1 MMPVKTLEHIACL
14 AAAALRV
21 SVAEVEGV
29 LCTLDPGALFDAMV
43 ERKLYRDTF
52 EGAAVGIIHTSPTG
66 EWLHCNRAVG
76 EMLGYRPEELTGKSY
91 LDVTH
96 PEDLES
102 SAAVFAQLL
111 DGKIKLN
118 RREKRILKKDGDYLW
133 VSLSV
138 ATRRDPGGST
148 DLLIAV
154 MEDISARKEAEFAL
168 IRARDSLTSEV
179 QSQTR
184 HLQATNE
191 DLQRQ
196 VRQARQS
203 EEEQRKATHRLH
215 CIANAIP
222 ATICYYDHEMRC
234 EFANEAFKTWFGTAG
249 ASPVGMTMPELQGAA
264 MFRMNEP
271 HVRDALAG
279 RPQHFERRLHRVDGT
294 PAVVDVQYRPD
305 IDQDGRVR
313 GFFVLVSDITVIE
326 AAREAALKLAAAKTD
341 FLANMSH
348 EIRTP
353 LNGVLG
359 MTQLLLDGPMSFEQR
374 EIATTALNCGE
385 HLLAIVN
392 DVLDFSKIEAGSLA
406 LESIPFDLQ
415 DLVTQIGAAMAPAA
429 RQKGIDCM
437 MVAQLRA
444 PRRRGDPTRIR
455 QILLNLLGN
464 AVKFTSEGSV
474 RLDVHSRDT
483 DDAVRFEVTDT
494 GIGMITAQLPLVFER
509 FTQADSSTS
518 RRFGGS
524 GLGLAICRRLVE
536 LMGGTLQASSELGR
550 GSRFWF
556 TVDLAISP
564 PSERDAVCD
573 QSDPT
578 GTGDLAGLRVL
589 VAEDNPVNQLLVER
603 MLRRLGCQI
612 TLVPHG
618 GRAIETW
625 QSQTFDVIL
634 MDCQM
639 PEMDGFEATRRI
651 RSASRGDASIPIIAL
666 TAGALASD
674 RAQAL
679 LAGMSDFLTKPVTAK
694 TLETAL
700 RRLTRAAS

>member
-76 EMLGYRPEELTGKSY
+76 EMLGYTPEELTGKSY

-494 GIGMITAQLPLVFER
+494 GIGMSTAQLPLVFER

>member
-1 MMPVKTLEHIACL
+1 MPVKTLEHIACL

-76 EMLGYRPEELTGKSY
+76 EMLGYTPEELTGKSY

-494 GIGMITAQLPLVFER
+494 GIGMSTAQLPLVFER